1 MVTRPIKTQFDDKLL
16 RQLHH
21 IVSAVSGNEFLI
33 STMEQILP
41 ILYIYFFYRESA
53 YELMNGQLVL
63 FQWADC
69 AVKNLGLEYFFRCA
83 GIVIE
88 TALYVLSKCCNFG
101 KLEPVKEIVVLKKNK
116 ENHQYK
122 HFLS

>member
-16 RQLHH
+16 RQLQH

-41 ILYIYFFYRESA
+41 ILCCFFFFYRESA

-63 FQWADC
+63 FQSADC
-69 AVKNLGLEYFFRCA
+69 AVKNL
-83 GIVIE
+83 
-88 TALYVLSKCCNFG
+88 
-101 KLEPVKEIVVLKKNK
+101 
-116 ENHQYK
+116 
-122 HFLS
+122 

>member
-16 RQLHH
+16 RQLQH

-41 ILYIYFFYRESA
+41 IFFFFFYRESA

-69 AVKNLGLEYFFRCA
+69 AVKKLGLEYFFRCA

-88 TALYVLSKCCNFG
+88 TALYVLSKRCNFG
-101 KLEPVKEIVVLKKNK
+101 KLEPVKNIVVLKKQRK
-116 ENHQYK
+116 
-122 HFLS
+122 SPI